1 MDLSFPLD
9 VSTIEKEGDLHCS
22 KWVKHAILLDKE
34 EMESFWK
41 VLDSSIMISP
51 VQKVSKEKWQVSKEH
66 FFAQYEKYLSW
77 LRLEEEFPP
86 PALRKEFTL
95 MASSFVEAFYAV
107 SVALDQFIIK
117 ARCPVIQIQTYH
129 CFISKFDRKIYPMA
143 MNADSFTYGLQ
154 ISYPQIYEEPH
165 TGKFKKM
172 LLEKDFPNT
181 ILYKQIVQWL
191 RNHTKPA
198 IFFIGDKEEVAPFRV
213 GKKDKDW
220 MSDHKRFKK
229 ILAGFM

>member
-9 VSTIEKEGDLHCS
+9 ISTVEKEGALHCS
-22 KWVKHAILLDKE
+22 KWVKHAVLLDRE
-34 EMESFWK
+34 EMESLWE
-41 VLDSSIMISP
+41 VLASCIIISP
-51 VQKVSKEKWQVSKEH
+51 IQKVSKEKWQVSKEH
-66 FFAQYEKYLSW
+66 FFTWYEKYLSW
-77 LRLEEEFPP
+77 LRLEDDFPP
-86 PALRKEFTL
+86 PDLRKEFTL
-95 MASSFVEAFYAV
+95 MLSTFVEAFYAV
-107 SVALDQFIIK
+107 SLSSDQFLIK
-117 ARCPVIQIQTYH
+117 ARCPVIQIQIYH

-165 TGKFKKM
+165 VGKFKKM

-198 IFFIGDKEEVAPFRV
+198 TFFLGDKEEVAPFRV
-213 GKKDKDW
+213 GKKEKDGIG
-220 MSDHKRFKK
+220 DHKRFKK
-229 ILAGFM
+229 TLAGFV